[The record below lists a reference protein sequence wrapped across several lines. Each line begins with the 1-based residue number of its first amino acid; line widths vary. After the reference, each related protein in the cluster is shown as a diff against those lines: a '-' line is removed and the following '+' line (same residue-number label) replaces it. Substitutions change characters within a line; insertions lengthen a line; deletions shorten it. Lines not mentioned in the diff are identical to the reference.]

1 MRTRTGKTVL
11 IVLMVLLLAVIMQ
24 HVVGNHPKHLANTA
38 GPVSAPKQAQTP
50 APSPTPAATPAP
62 KESLPAKPKKRKAVD
77 AAVTDLQV
85 VFSAQF
91 LAPDQMQK
99 SLKAILVPSLLPTYL
114 KQLPKSGDALARS
127 WGYTSTYDALAN
139 ASIQVETQKYKV
151 YRFTHSRADIM
162 LYSVTYFKG
171 RQVQKVDGEDTVQ
184 YYQYHVP
191 AITIVKMRWVD
202 GRWLYA
208 GYADPS
214 ASQAPVFTS
223 ADDHLT
229 YDETT
234 RRYLPYLEDYTTY
247 VYHTSEKDGR

>member
-77 AAVTDLQV
+77 AAVIDLQV

-202 GRWLYA
+202 GFSQVQVSVQFRVFPDCPIRRTSSA
-208 GYADPS
+208 ERSTRPHRPPS
-214 ASQAPVFTS
+214 APPSTGSP
-223 ADDHLT
+223 
-229 YDETT
+229 T
-234 RRYLPYLEDYTTY
+234 RKPRAC
-247 VYHTSEKDGR
+247 SGS